1 MGQRKRQEIAR
12 ASMAMVL
19 VLSAGLALAGC
30 GALTGSRES
39 AGTASVSPGAPVSA
53 PAASRTQGSAGTPG
67 PISPSADSA
76 AVPPSGGDIAKTG
89 QAKLVI
95 VNKTLRLETAD
106 VKAALDK
113 LRALAK
119 KAGGDIA
126 NMQVST
132 SSDQPIYRPLAADSS
147 GQAADP
153 SSNPLQAYVTVRVPA
168 ATYAAFVDEAA
179 KLGKVLYQSESSG
192 DVTQQHVDLKARLEN
207 LKAEQERLR
216 QLFAKARNVKE
227 MLEVEQELARVQG
240 EVESL
245 QAQIDYLER
254 QAAMAT
260 VTIELAEPKPIVRP
274 AGIDWGV
281 RSALTESIRAFV
293 GTLNVLIVL
302 LGPALAILIFAALP
316 VFLVIRAIVHRSRRR
331 AAAVAAA
338 TEAAG
343 EDEAS

>member
-1 MGQRKRQEIAR
+1 MRQRKRQEIGRVSVAL
-12 ASMAMVL
+12 VL
-19 VLSAGLALAGC
+19 VLAACLVLAGC
-30 GALTGSRES
+30 GALSGNRGST
-39 AGTASVSPGAPVSA
+39 GTASVSSGAPASA
-53 PAASRTQGSAGTPG
+53 PPVNLGQAAPGTAGG
-67 PISPSADSA
+67 VAPSADSA
-76 AVPPSGGDIAKTG
+76 AIPPSEGAVAKAG
-89 QAKLVI
+89 QTKLVV

-132 SSDQPIYRPLAADSS
+132 SNDQPIYRPAAAGPS
-147 GQAADP
+147 GQTAD

-168 ATYAAFVDEAA
+168 ATYAGFVDDAA
-179 KLGKVLYQSESSG
+179 KLGKVLFQSESTD
-192 DVTQQHVDLKARLEN
+192 DVTQQHVDMKARLAN
-207 LKAEQERLR
+207 LKSEQARLR
-216 QLFAKARNVKE
+216 QLFAKARTVKE
-227 MLEVEQELARVQG
+227 MLEVERELARVQG

-281 RSALTESIRAFV
+281 GSAVTESIRAFV
-293 GTLNVLIVL
+293 GTLNVLIVM
-302 LGPALAILIFAALP
+302 LGPALAILIFVALP
-316 VFLVIRAIVHRSRRR
+316 VFLVIRAIVRRSRRHG
-331 AAAVAAA
+331 AAAVPETA
-338 TEAAG
+338 
-343 EDEAS
+343 EDSDVS

>member
-1 MGQRKRQEIAR
+1 MGQRKRQEIGRVSVAL
-12 ASMAMVL
+12 ML
-19 VLSAGLALAGC
+19 VLAACLALAGC

-39 AGTASVSPGAPVSA
+39 VGTTSVSSNAPASA
-53 PAASRTQGSAGTPG
+53 PAASQRQGAYGTAVG
-67 PISPSADSA
+67 TAPSADSA
-76 AVPPSGGDIAKTG
+76 AVAPSGGDIAKAG
-89 QAKLVI
+89 QTKLVV

-132 SSDQPIYRPLAADSS
+132 SSDQPIYRPAAADSS
-147 GQAADP
+147 GQTAD

-168 ATYAAFVDEAA
+168 ATYAGFVDAAA
-179 KLGKVLYQSESSG
+179 KLGKVLYQSESTD
-192 DVTQQHVDLKARLEN
+192 DVTQQHVDMKARLQN
-207 LKAEQERLR
+207 LKAEQARLR
-216 QLFAKARNVKE
+216 QLFAKARTVKE

-281 RSALTESIRAFV
+281 GSAVTESIRAFV
-293 GTLNVLIVL
+293 GTLNVLIVM
-302 LGPALAILIFAALP
+302 LGPALAILIFVALP
-316 VFLVIRAIVHRSRRR
+316 VFFVIRAIVHRSRRH
-331 AAAVAAA
+331 ATTAAVV
-338 TEAAG
+338 TETA
-343 EDEAS
+343 EDSEVS